1 MNDDIKTVTLYRR
14 NNNGDPC
21 FWRIGYDSDI
31 HAFRISHGIMPNG
44 KVISTIN
51 PVSLKHWDTELNS
64 RIADKRKQG
73 YKYITEIKDNTQIP
87 VEGNTAD
94 MTLFNYLNAY
104 LPVIRTSGD
113 NTVLPMLAKTF
124 DNTNNKLFNK
134 CSLFYGQ
141 YKINGLR
148 CFISAKEN
156 VGDMFNPI
164 KLIFQSREG
173 TYWNSLSNLEEYLL
187 SVLPEE
193 LLMSMVTDGMVLD
206 GELYLPGHS
215 VNEINH
221 FVKDPKC
228 PENKLIQYWCY
239 DFAIEDTCYDY
250 RMNLRIKY
258 LKDFRFSTYDVQN
271 HLSNKKRLITLE
283 DYGINNEADAIIWRD
298 NFIDYGFEGLI
309 LRNPNKDYQY
319 GARNASMIK
328 FKKSTDGKFKIKDI
342 YPEPI
347 RCNIPIFLLIN
358 DINGATFEVH
368 VGGSVDY
375 QENILKNKEKYIG
388 KTMYVEYGER
398 SGVNQVPFHVKHT
411 FIIPDHQ

>member
-1 MNDDIKTVTLYRR
+1 MDISNIVTLYRR
-14 NNNGDPC
+14 NNNGIPC
-21 FWRIGYDSDI
+21 FWSIEYNSDI
-31 HAFRISHGIMPNG
+31 HAFKISHGIMPTG
-44 KVISTIN
+44 KIISTTN
-51 PVSLKHWDTELNS
+51 PVSLKNWIIELNS

-73 YKYITEIKDNTQIP
+73 YKYNTELKDNTQLP
-87 VEGNTAD
+87 VEGNTTVMA
-94 MTLFNYLNAY
+94 LFNYLNTY

-124 DNTNNKLFNK
+124 DNTNNKLFSK

-164 KLIFQSREG
+164 KLNFQSREG
-173 TYWNSLSNLEEYLL
+173 TYWNSLTNLEEYLI
-187 SVLPEE
+187 SVLPTE
-193 LLMSMVTDGMVLD
+193 LLSLMINDGLVLD

-250 RMNLRIKY
+250 RMDLRIKY
-258 LKDFRFSTYDVQN
+258 LKSFALNAYSMQD
-271 HLSNKKRLITLE
+271 HLSNKERLVTLT
-283 DYGINNEADAIIWRD
+283 DYGITDETNAIIWRD

-328 FKKSTDGKFKIKDI
+328 FKRSTDGKFKIKDI
-342 YPEPI
+342 YAEPI
-347 RCNIPIFLLIN
+347 RRNIPIFLLIN

-375 QENILKNKEKYIG
+375 QESILKNKEKYIG
-388 KTMYVEYGER
+388 KMMYVEYGER

-411 FIIPDHQ
+411 FIIPDK

>member
-14 NNNGDPC
+14 NNNGIPC

-51 PVSLKHWDTELNS
+51 PISLKYWETEFNS

-73 YKYITEIKDNTQIP
+73 YKYITEIKDNTQLP
-87 VEGNTAD
+87 VEENIASP
-94 MTLFNYLNAY
+94 TLFNYLNAY

-124 DNTNNKLFNK
+124 DNTNNKLFSK
-134 CSLFYGQ
+134 CALFYGQ

-164 KLIFQSREG
+164 KLNFQSREG
-173 TYWNSLSNLEEYLL
+173 TYWNSLRNLEEYLI
-187 SVLPEE
+187 SVLPAE
-193 LLMSMVTDGMVLD
+193 LLSLMINDGLVLD

-250 RMNLRIKY
+250 RMDLRIKY
-258 LKDFRFSTYDVQN
+258 LKSFAFNAYSMQD
-271 HLSNKKRLITLE
+271 HLSNKEKLVALT
-283 DYGINNEADAIIWRD
+283 DYGITDEANAIIWRD
-298 NFIDYGFEGLI
+298 NFINYGFEGLI

-328 FKKSTDGKFKIKDI
+328 FKRSTDGKFKIKDI

-347 RCNIPIFLLIN
+347 RRNIPIFLLIN

-411 FIIPDHQ
+411 FIIPDK

>member
-1 MNDDIKTVTLYRR
+1 MANNSAIMYRR
-14 NNNGDPC
+14 NNAGVPC
-21 FWRIGYDSDI
+21 FWKIEYMSDI
-31 HAFRISHGIMPNG
+31 HSFSISHGIMPNG
-44 KVISTIN
+44 KVINSIT
-51 PVSLKHWDTELNS
+51 PVSLKHWETEFNS

-73 YKYITEIKDNTQIP
+73 YKYISELKDNTQLP

-94 MTLFNYLNAY
+94 HALFVYLNTY

-124 DNTNNKLFNK
+124 DNENNKLFNK
-134 CSLFYGQ
+134 CPLFYGQ

-156 VGDMFNPI
+156 LGDMFNPV

-173 TYWNSLSNLEEYLL
+173 TYWNSLTSLEEYLL
-187 SVLPEE
+187 YTLPAE
-193 LLMSMVTDGMVLD
+193 LIQSMVEDGFVLD

-228 PENKLIQYWCY
+228 KENKLIQYWCY
-239 DFAIEDTCYDY
+239 DIAIEDTPYCN
-250 RMNLRIKY
+250 RMKIRDEYLHDFSTVFNTIQGHFLNHHRFVA
-258 LKDFRFSTYDVQN
+258 LKDYC
-271 HLSNKKRLITLE
+271 IT
-283 DYGINNEADAIIWRD
+283 NEGSAIDHR
-298 NFIDYGFEGLI
+298 NTFIDWGFEGLI
-309 LRNPNKDYQY
+309 LRNPSKDYQY

-328 FKKSTDGKFKIKDI
+328 FKKSTDGKFQIKDI

-347 RCNIPIFLLIN
+347 RRDIPIFLLVN

-368 VGGSVDY
+368 VGGSFDY
-375 QENILKNKEKYIG
+375 QKMVLENKEKYIG
-388 KTMYVEYGER
+388 KMMYVEYGER
-398 SGVNQVPFHVKHT
+398 SGVNLVPFHVKHT
-411 FIIPDHQ
+411 FILN

>member
-1 MNDDIKTVTLYRR
+1 MANNSAIMYRR
-14 NNNGDPC
+14 NNAGVPC
-21 FWRIGYDSDI
+21 FWKIEYLSDI
-31 HAFRISHGIMPNG
+31 HSFSISHGIMPNG
-44 KVISTIN
+44 KVINSIT
-51 PVSLKHWDTELNS
+51 PVSLKYWETEFNS

-73 YKYITEIKDNTQIP
+73 YKYISELKDNTQLP
-87 VEGNTAD
+87 VEENTAD
-94 MTLFNYLNAY
+94 HALFVYLNTY

-124 DNTNNKLFNK
+124 DNTNNKLFSK

-156 VGDMFNPI
+156 IGDMFNPI

-187 SVLPEE
+187 SVLPKE
-193 LLMSMVTDGMVLD
+193 LLMSMITDGIVLD

-239 DFAIEDTCYDY
+239 DIAIEDTCYDY
-250 RMNLRIKY
+250 RMNLRINH
-258 LKDFRFSTYDVQN
+258 LKDFRFSVYDVQS
-271 HLSNKKRLITLE
+271 HLSNKERLVALT
-283 DYGINNEADAIIWRD
+283 DYGITDEANAIICRD

-309 LRNPNKDYQY
+309 LRNPSKDYQY

-328 FKKSTDGKFKIKDI
+328 FKKSTDGKFQIKDI
-342 YPEPI
+342 YPEPV
-347 RCNIPIFLLIN
+347 RRDIPIFLLVN
-358 DINGATFEVH
+358 DINGTTFEVH
-368 VGGSVDY
+368 VGGSFDY
-375 QENILKNKEKYIG
+375 QKMVLENKEKYIG
-388 KTMYVEYGER
+388 KMMYVEYGER
-398 SGVNQVPFHVKHT
+398 SGVNSVPFHVKHT
-411 FIIPDHQ
+411 FIIN

>member
-1 MNDDIKTVTLYRR
+1 
-14 NNNGDPC
+14 
-21 FWRIGYDSDI
+21 
-31 HAFRISHGIMPNG
+31 MPNG

-51 PVSLKHWDTELNS
+51 PVSLKHWETELNS

-73 YKYITEIKDNTQIP
+73 YKYITELKDNTQIP

-94 MTLFNYLNAY
+94 TTLFNYLNTY
-104 LPVIRTSGD
+104 LPIIRTSGD

-124 DNTNNKLFNK
+124 DNTNNKLFSK

-164 KLIFQSREG
+164 KLNFQSREG
-173 TYWNSLSNLEEYLL
+173 TYWNSLNNLEDYLL
-187 SVLPEE
+187 SVLPTE
-193 LLMSMVTDGMVLD
+193 LLSLMINDGLVLD

-250 RMNLRIKY
+250 RMDLRIKY
-258 LKDFRFSTYDVQN
+258 LKSFALNAYSMQD
-271 HLSNKKRLITLE
+271 HLSNKERLVALT
-283 DYGINNEADAIIWRD
+283 DYGITDEANAIIWRD

-328 FKKSTDGKFKIKDI
+328 FKRSTDGKFKIKDI

-347 RCNIPIFLLIN
+347 RRNIPIFLLIN

-411 FIIPDHQ
+411 FIIPDK

>member
-1 MNDDIKTVTLYRR
+1 MDVNIKTVTLYRR
-14 NNNGDPC
+14 NNNGIPC

-51 PVSLKHWDTELNS
+51 PVSLKYWETEFNS

-73 YKYITEIKDNTQIP
+73 YKYITEIKDNTQLP

-94 MTLFNYLNAY
+94 ISLFDYVNTY

-134 CSLFYGQ
+134 CPLFYGQ

-187 SVLPEE
+187 SVLPTE
-193 LLMSMVTDGMVLD
+193 LLSLMINDGLVLD

-215 VNEINH
+215 INEINH

-239 DFAIEDTCYDY
+239 DIAIEDTCYNC
-250 RMNLRIKY
+250 RMELRYDY
-258 LKDFRFSTYDVQN
+258 LKDFMFITNTVQD
-271 HLSNKKRLITLE
+271 HLSNKKRLVTLE
-283 DYGINNEADAIIWRD
+283 DYDIVNEADAVNWRN

-309 LRNPNKDYQY
+309 IRNPNKDYQY

-328 FKKSTDGKFKIKDI
+328 FKRSTDGKFKIKDI

-347 RCNIPIFLLIN
+347 RHNIPIFLLIN

-368 VGGSVDY
+368 VGGSIDY

-388 KTMYVEYGER
+388 KMMYVEYGER

-411 FIIPDHQ
+411 FIIPDK

>member
-1 MNDDIKTVTLYRR
+1 MDISNIVTLYRR
-14 NNNGDPC
+14 NNNGIPC
-21 FWRIGYDSDI
+21 FWSIEYNSDI
-31 HAFRISHGIMPNG
+31 HAFKISHGIMPTG
-44 KVISTIN
+44 KVISTTN
-51 PVSLKHWDTELNS
+51 PVSLKNWIIELNS

-87 VEGNTAD
+87 VEGNTTD
-94 MTLFNYLNAY
+94 MALFNYLNTY

-124 DNTNNKLFNK
+124 DNTNNKLFSK

-164 KLIFQSREG
+164 KLNFQSREG
-173 TYWNSLSNLEEYLL
+173 TYWNSLTNLEEYLI
-187 SVLPEE
+187 SVLPTE
-193 LLMSMVTDGMVLD
+193 LLSLMINDGLVLD

-250 RMNLRIKY
+250 RMDLRIKY
-258 LKDFRFSTYDVQN
+258 LKSFALNAYSMQD
-271 HLSNKKRLITLE
+271 HLSNKERLVALT
-283 DYGINNEADAIIWRD
+283 DYGITDETNAIIWRD

-328 FKKSTDGKFKIKDI
+328 FKRSTDGKFKIKDI

-347 RCNIPIFLLIN
+347 RHNIPIFLLIN

-375 QENILKNKEKYIG
+375 QESILKNKEKYID
-388 KTMYVEYGER
+388 KMMYVEYGER

-411 FIIPDHQ
+411 FIIPDK

>member
-21 FWRIGYDSDI
+21 FWRIGYDSYI
-31 HAFRISHGIMPNG
+31 HAFKISHGIMPNG

-51 PVSLKHWDTELNS
+51 PVSLKHWETELNS

-73 YKYITEIKDNTQIP
+73 YKYITELKDNTQIP

-94 MTLFNYLNAY
+94 MTLFNYLNTY

-124 DNTNNKLFNK
+124 DNTNNKLFSK
-134 CSLFYGQ
+134 CPLFYGQ

-164 KLIFQSREG
+164 KLNFQSREG
-173 TYWNSLSNLEEYLL
+173 TYWNSLTNLEEYLL
-187 SVLPEE
+187 SVLPTE
-193 LLMSMVTDGMVLD
+193 LLSLMINDGLVLD
-206 GELYLPGHS
+206 GELYLPSHS

-250 RMNLRIKY
+250 RMELRYDY
-258 LKDFRFSTYDVQN
+258 LKDFMFRTNTIQDHF
-271 HLSNKKRLITLE
+271 LNKKRLVTLE
-283 DYGINNEADAIIWRD
+283 DYGIVDEANAIIWRD
-298 NFIDYGFEGLI
+298 NFIDFGFEGLI

-328 FKKSTDGKFKIKDI
+328 FKRSTDGKFKIKDI

-347 RCNIPIFLLIN
+347 RRNIPIFLLIN

-411 FIIPDHQ
+411 FIIYDK

>member
-1 MNDDIKTVTLYRR
+1 
-14 NNNGDPC
+14 
-21 FWRIGYDSDI
+21 
-31 HAFRISHGIMPNG
+31 
-44 KVISTIN
+44 
-51 PVSLKHWDTELNS
+51 
-64 RIADKRKQG
+64 
-73 YKYITEIKDNTQIP
+73 
-87 VEGNTAD
+87 
-94 MTLFNYLNAY
+94 
-104 LPVIRTSGD
+104 
-113 NTVLPMLAKTF
+113 MLAKTF
-124 DNTNNKLFNK
+124 DNTNNKLFSK
-134 CSLFYGQ
+134 CPLFYGQ

-187 SVLPEE
+187 SALPEE
-193 LLMSMVTDGMVLD
+193 LLTSMINDGLVLD

-239 DFAIEDTCYDY
+239 DIAIEDTCYDY
-250 RMNLRIKY
+250 RMNLRINY
-258 LKDFRFSTYDVQN
+258 LKDFAFNAYSMQD
-271 HLSNKKRLITLE
+271 HLSNKKRLVTLE
-283 DYGINNEADAIIWRD
+283 DYGVVNETNAIIQRD

-328 FKKSTDGKFKIKDI
+328 FKRSTDGKFKIKDI

-358 DINGATFEVH
+358 DINGSTFEVH

-375 QENILKNKEKYIG
+375 QESILKNKEKYIG
-388 KTMYVEYGER
+388 KMMYVEYGER

>member
-1 MNDDIKTVTLYRR
+1 MDISNIVTLYRR
-14 NNNGDPC
+14 NNNGIPC
-21 FWRIGYDSDI
+21 FWSIEYNSDI
-31 HAFRISHGIMPNG
+31 HAFKISHGIMPTG
-44 KVISTIN
+44 KVISTTN
-51 PVSLKHWDTELNS
+51 PVSLKNWIIELNS

-73 YKYITEIKDNTQIP
+73 YKYITELKDNTQIP

-94 MTLFNYLNAY
+94 TTLFNYLNTY

-124 DNTNNKLFNK
+124 DNTNNKLFSK
-134 CSLFYGQ
+134 CPLFYGQ

-164 KLIFQSREG
+164 KLNFQSREG
-173 TYWNSLSNLEEYLL
+173 TYWNSLTNLEEYLI
-187 SVLPEE
+187 SVLPTE
-193 LLMSMVTDGMVLD
+193 LLSLMINDGLVLD
-206 GELYLPGHS
+206 GELYLPGHT

-250 RMNLRIKY
+250 RMDLRIKY
-258 LKDFRFSTYDVQN
+258 LKSFALNAYSMQD
-271 HLSNKKRLITLE
+271 HLSNKERLVALT
-283 DYGINNEADAIIWRD
+283 DYGITDEAIAIIWRD

-328 FKKSTDGKFKIKDI
+328 FKRSTDGKFKIKDI

-347 RCNIPIFLLIN
+347 RRNIPIFLLIN

-375 QENILKNKEKYIG
+375 QETILKNKEKYIG
-388 KTMYVEYGER
+388 KMMYVEYGER

-411 FIIPDHQ
+411 FIIPDK

>member
-1 MNDDIKTVTLYRR
+1 MDISNIVTLYRR
-14 NNNGDPC
+14 NNNGTPC
-21 FWRIGYDSDI
+21 FWSIEYNSDI
-31 HAFRISHGIMPNG
+31 HAFKISHGIMPNG

-51 PVSLKHWDTELNS
+51 PVSLKYWETELNS

-94 MTLFNYLNAY
+94 MSLFNYLNAY

-124 DNTNNKLFNK
+124 DNTNNKLFSK

-156 VGDMFNPI
+156 LGDMFNPV

-173 TYWNSLSNLEEYLL
+173 TYWNSLTSLEEYLL
-187 SVLPEE
+187 FTLPPE
-193 LLMSMVTDGMVLD
+193 LIQSMLEDGFVLD

-239 DFAIEDTCYDY
+239 DIAIEDTCYNY
-250 RMNLRIKY
+250 RKDLRCKY
-258 LKDFRFSTYDVQN
+258 LKDFMFYTNTIQG
-271 HLSNKKRLITLE
+271 HLSNKKRLVTLG
-283 DYGINNEADAIIWRD
+283 DYNIDSETHAIIHRD
-298 NFIDYGFEGLI
+298 DFIDFGFEGLI
-309 LRNPNKDYQY
+309 LRNPYKDYQY

-347 RCNIPIFLLIN
+347 RRNIPIFLLIN

-368 VGGSVDY
+368 IGGSFDY

>member
-31 HAFRISHGIMPNG
+31 HAFKISHGIMPNG
-44 KVISTIN
+44 KVISTVN
-51 PVSLKHWDTELNS
+51 PVSLKNWETELNS

-73 YKYITEIKDNTQIP
+73 YKYITELKDNTQIP
-87 VEGNTAD
+87 VEENTAD
-94 MTLFNYLNAY
+94 TTLFNYLNTY

-124 DNTNNKLFNK
+124 DNTNNKLFSK

-164 KLIFQSREG
+164 KLNFQSREG
-173 TYWNSLSNLEEYLL
+173 TYWNSLSNLEDYLL

-239 DFAIEDTCYDY
+239 DIAIEDTCYDY
-250 RMNLRIKY
+250 RMELRYDY
-258 LKDFRFSTYDVQN
+258 LKDFMFRTNTIQD
-271 HLSNKKRLITLE
+271 HLSNKKRLVTLE
-283 DYGINNEADAIIWRD
+283 DYGIVDETNAIIWRD
-298 NFIDYGFEGLI
+298 NFIDFGFEGLI

-347 RCNIPIFLLIN
+347 RHNIPIFLLIN

-368 VGGSVDY
+368 IGGSFDY
-375 QENILKNKEKYIG
+375 QESILKNKEKYIG

-411 FIIPDHQ
+411 FIIPDK

>member
-21 FWRIGYDSDI
+21 FWSIGYDSDI
-31 HAFRISHGIMPNG
+31 HAFKISHGIMPNG
-44 KVISTIN
+44 KVISTVN
-51 PVSLKHWDTELNS
+51 PVSLKHWETELNS

-73 YKYITEIKDNTQIP
+73 YKYITEIKDNTQLP

-94 MTLFNYLNAY
+94 RTLFNYLNTY

-124 DNTNNKLFNK
+124 DNTNNKLFSK

-187 SVLPEE
+187 NVLPEE
-193 LLMSMVTDGMVLD
+193 LLMSMITDGMVLD

-239 DFAIEDTCYDY
+239 DIAIEDTCYDY

-258 LKDFRFSTYDVQN
+258 LKSFAFNAYSMQD
-271 HLSNKKRLITLE
+271 HLSNKKRLVTLE
-283 DYGINNEADAIIWRD
+283 DYGVVNETNAIIQRD
-298 NFIDYGFEGLI
+298 EFIDYGFEGLI

-347 RCNIPIFLLIN
+347 RRNIPIFLLIN

-368 VGGSVDY
+368 IGGSFDY

-388 KTMYVEYGER
+388 KMMYVEYGER

-411 FIIPDHQ
+411 FIIPDK